1 MNDDSPPQER
11 LSNRHEP
18 KDAIL
23 RHWVMLQLIPREP
36 GGISAQQLREKLAA
50 IDSLY
55 DVHKRTIERNLMQ
68 LMSVFPSLDYAD
80 GQAGGNRWFW
90 QKDTVM
96 DVPRLD
102 AKTALMFRLAET
114 FLTPMFPPATLEELR
129 PHFKQAEKAL
139 REIDECGYSRWP
151 DKIKL
156 IQNSQRLLHP
166 DIKPA
171 ILAVVYAALFEERRF
186 RMHYQVRGGE
196 QRDYEVS
203 PRGLVFRDGIVYAV
217 CTLADRP
224 DIRQLPLH
232 RMLSAELLET
242 PVAPLHGFNL
252 DHYVRD
258 YFDYPLRSLKAN
270 QDTRDSIPATLRL
283 EITLNA
289 VNAVHLQESPLSA
302 DQTTEHRPD
311 GRVGFTATVANTERL
326 RWWILSYGE
335 RMEVNGPPELREEL
349 TERVRRMGAI
359 YAPREAS

>member
-1 MNDDSPPQER
+1 MNDASPPLAR
-11 LSNRHEP
+11 PSNRHEP

-50 IDSLY
+50 IDPLY

-68 LMSVFPSLDYAD
+68 LMSVFPSLDYD
-80 GQAGGNRWFW
+80 DRQAGGNRWFW

-102 AKTALMFRLAET
+102 AKTALMFRLAEI
-114 FLTPMFPPATLEELR
+114 FLTPMFPPATLDELR
-129 PHFKQAEKAL
+129 PHFRQADKAL
-139 REIDECGYSRWP
+139 QEIDERGYARWP

-156 IQNSQRLLHP
+156 IQNSQRLLQP
-166 DIKPA
+166 DLQPA
-171 ILAVVYAALFEERRF
+171 ILEVVYAALFEERRF
-186 RMHYQVRGGE
+186 RMRYQVRSGE
-196 QRDYEVS
+196 RREYEVS

-217 CTLADRP
+217 CTLSDRP

-232 RMLSAELLET
+232 RMLTAELLEA
-242 PVAPLHGFNL
+242 PIAPLPGFNL

-258 YFDYPLRSLKAN
+258 YFDYPLRFLKAN
-270 QDTRDSIPATLRL
+270 AEVRDSIPATLRL

-289 VNAVHLQESPLSA
+289 VNAVHLQEAPLSA
-302 DQTTEHRPD
+302 DQTTAIQPD
-311 GRVGFTATVANTERL
+311 GRVRFTASVANTERL

-335 RMEVNGPPELREEL
+335 RIEVNGPPDLREEMA
-349 TERVRRMGAI
+349 ERVRRMGAI
-359 YAPREAS
+359 YALPDAS